1 MYFNSFPTTTYTI
14 NGRTE
19 EVVDI
24 FRKVAIA
31 KATSNT
37 LYDEIFVTDSD
48 TIESLAEKYYD
59 DPSLSWV
66 IAVTNNILNPVD
78 EFVKSTALMQYLYD
92 TKYNG
97 TIFYIQ
103 ENIDILPGDIIISIN
118 SSTSI
123 NTLPE
128 NLLSNDLNSDKY
140 CFVNTYSNEFRY
152 ARVTNISST
161 FAAGDKVAV
170 FRKAGDKLNLVSFTK
185 RLNVGADDINA
196 CVIQL
201 KKVDTYLNSPV
212 YMYNT
217 SDMSILS
224 PYQKFSSTILINDFV
239 KLDAN
244 GMYADP
250 TDDNAF
256 QQSILYHYLMNSQAV
271 NDVAYLSLIDDLKNK
286 NEQFRRIKII
296 PRSILSSFL
305 DTFNTLISNE
315 NINSR
320 LISTKV

>member
-31 KATSNT
+31 KATNNT
-37 LYDEIFVTDSD
+37 LYDEIVVTDSD

-59 DPSLSWV
+59 DPTLSWV
-66 IAVTNNILNPVD
+66 IAVTNNILNPVE

-103 ENIDILPGDIIISIN
+103 ENIDILPGDIIISVN

-123 NTLPE
+123 DTLPA
-128 NLLSNDLNSDKY
+128 NLLSTDLNADKY

-152 ARVTNISST
+152 ARVTNISSS
-161 FAAGDKVAV
+161 FVVGDKLAV
-170 FRKAGDKLNLVSFTK
+170 FRKEGNKLNLVSFTK
-185 RLNVGADDINA
+185 RLNVGGENVNA

-201 KKVDTYLNSPV
+201 EKVDTYLNSPV

-217 SDMSILS
+217 SDGSILS

-239 KLDAN
+239 TLNAN
-244 GMYADP
+244 GLYADLA
-250 TDDNAF
+250 DNNAF
-256 QQSILYHYLMNSQAV
+256 QQSILYRSLMKSQPV
-271 NDVAYLSLIDDLKNK
+271 NDVAYLSLNDDLKNK

-296 PRSILSSFL
+296 PRGVLGSFL
-305 DTFNTLISNE
+305 DTFNQLISSE